1 MLYSKNLETNKTS
14 EIKAVENREEGNL
27 INPEYLS
34 LMYNSM
40 YQVGQC
46 YVCINDNHENWGKVS
61 EKVSR
66 NKGLSEVDIYD
77 KNMSLIG
84 QYNTEDDTIS
94 YIFPDDDRGYEQLI
108 MSLQRKQTVED
119 NYLIIINLNSHK
131 GLILHN
137 RQKISDLVNV
147 GYKNYQNKYTSDFWQ
162 HALGIGLIDLDC
174 LYSNR
179 SISERKEASIEIIIN
194 IETLKVLGVFKKSYY
209 DCRGNEYIT
218 TMDNNHVRSGISFS
232 ISKDG
237 IQTIEHKSNG
247 SQLNIKKFDTI
258 ENLFGTYKPLL
269 HDWRDK
275 DIEYGYESLGCTADE
290 KYFKFRGPLQ
300 SDNRLRKPGDFIEIE
315 KRSLY
320 IEDRVLNLLNIDGK
334 KLSIETTSREQKEIV
349 EAFRHEQ
356 TASDQCPVYIKQKE
370 KNILVIVQNNTVIIG
385 RLIGAGVTD
394 TIISGEDMTGQCMT
408 SGHLMLWHKFK
419 IEYAFRN
426 KIVNNVGLM
435 YTWKFLKDYIKLQ
448 DEVYLCIEEY
458 NSIQKQTSTIL
469 LYNIQTGEAIADK
482 DKIIQLRKEFFK
494 KIDRYSDRRGQNWM
508 CLRKVCSTAW
518 DPRCDSRTTL
528 EKRHDLYKTGGWNLV
543 YQD

>member
-1 MLYSKNLETNKTS
+1 MRDNIKQLGEKTMKDSKNLETSIDKR
-14 EIKAVENREEGNL
+14 ENDSL

-40 YQVGQC
+40 YQAGQC
-46 YVCINDNHENWGKVS
+46 YVCINGNHGNWGKVS

-66 NKGLSEVDIYD
+66 NKGLSSVDLYD
-77 KNMSLIG
+77 RNMSLIG
-84 QYNTEDDTIS
+84 QYNTEDDTIA

-119 NYLIIINLNSHK
+119 NYLIIINLVNNN
-131 GLILHN
+131 GLVLRN
-137 RQKISDLVNV
+137 RQKIRDLTKA
-147 GYKNYQNKYTSDFWQ
+147 GYKDYQNKYTFDFWQ
-162 HALGIGLIDLDC
+162 HALGIALIDLEC
-174 LYSNR
+174 LYSNS
-179 SISERKEASIEIIIN
+179 SISKFKEISIEIIIN
-194 IETLKVLGVFKKSYY
+194 IETLKVLGVFKKSYR
-209 DCRGNEYIT
+209 DCRGDEYIT
-218 TMDNNHVRSGISFS
+218 AMGNNHARSGICFS

-237 IQTIEHKSNG
+237 IQAIEHKFDG
-247 SQLNIKKFDTI
+247 SQLNINKFDTV

-275 DIEYGYESLGCTADE
+275 NIEYDYESLGCTADE
-290 KYFKFRGPLQ
+290 KYFKFRGQIQ

-320 IEDRVLNLLNIDGK
+320 VEDRALNLLNIDGK
-334 KLSIETTSREQKEIV
+334 KVDIEATSKEHKEII

-356 TASDQCPVYIKQKE
+356 TVSDCCPVYIKQKE
-370 KNILVIVQNNTVIIG
+370 KNILAIVQSNTIIIG
-385 RLIGAGVTD
+385 RLE
-394 TIISGEDMTGQCMT
+394 GEKTTGQCVNGNTET
-408 SGHLMLWHKFK
+408 SEDLMLWHKFK

-426 KIVNNVGLM
+426 KIVNGTNLM
-435 YTWKFLKDYIKLQ
+435 YTWKFLKDYLKLQ

-458 NSIQKQTSTIL
+458 NSVQKQTSTVL
-469 LYNIQTGEAIADK
+469 LYNIQTGEAITDK
-482 DKIIQLRKEFFK
+482 DKITQLRKEFFK

-518 DPRCDSRTTL
+518 DPRCDHRTTF

>member
-1 MLYSKNLETNKTS
+1 MLDSKNLETSIDK
-14 EIKAVENREEGNL
+14 REEVNQ
-27 INPEYLS
+27 ISPEYLS

-46 YVCINDNHENWGKVS
+46 YVCINGNHGNWGKVS

-66 NKGLSEVDIYD
+66 NKGLSNVDLYD

-119 NYLIIINLNSHK
+119 NYLIIINLKSHN

-137 RQKISDLVNV
+137 SQKINDLVNA
-147 GYKNYQNKYTSDFWQ
+147 GYKNYQNEYTSDFWQ
-162 HALGIGLIDLDC
+162 HALGVALIDLDC
-174 LYSNR
+174 LYSNC
-179 SISERKEASIEIIIN
+179 SISERKEVSIEIIIN

-209 DCRGNEYIT
+209 DCKGSEYIT
-218 TMDNNHVRSGISFS
+218 AMDNNHVRSGISFS

-237 IQTIEHKSNG
+237 IRAIEHKSDG
-247 SQLNIKKFDTI
+247 SQLNINKFDTI
-258 ENLFGTYKPLL
+258 ENFFSTYKPLL

-275 DIEYGYESLGCTADE
+275 QIEYDYSQLGCTADE

-300 SDNRLRKPGDFIEIE
+300 LDNRLRKPGDFIEIE

-320 IEDRVLNLLNIDGK
+320 VESRALNLLNIDGK
-334 KLSIETTSREQKEIV
+334 KIDIETTGGKDQEEIIK
-349 EAFRHEQ
+349 AFGREQ
-356 TASDQCPVYIKQKE
+356 TASDQCPVYIKQTFGDML
-370 KNILVIVQNNTVIIG
+370 IIVQNNTIIIG
-385 RLIGAGVTD
+385 RLIGEGVTD
-394 TIISGEDMTGQCMT
+394 TVVSGEDMTGQD
-408 SGHLMLWHKFK
+408 LMLWQKFK

-435 YTWKFLKDYIKLQ
+435 YTWKFLKDYLKSQ
-448 DEVYLCIEEY
+448 DEIYLCIEEY
-458 NSIQKQTSTIL
+458 NSIQKQTSTLL
-469 LYNIQTGEAIADK
+469 LYNMQTGEAIADR

-494 KIDRYSDRRGQNWM
+494 KIDRYSDRRGKDWI
-508 CLRKVCSTAW
+508 CLRKVCSISW
-518 DPRCDSRTTL
+518 DPRCEHCTRF
-528 EKRHDLYKTGGWNLV
+528 EKLRDLYKTGGWGLT
-543 YQD
+543 YQE